1 MFNIRN
7 FIRNFLKRQNITL
20 LGPEGTQLFFPD
32 FDRVIRTLLP
42 ESHPIVFDVGANEGQ
57 TIKRVSR
64 IFRNPKIYAFEPI
77 PELVKKLHKEFSDD
91 VISGNLVL
99 VNSACGN
106 VNSQSDFYVNAVSGH
121 SSLLSLNPNSEWL
134 KRRSGEKLL
143 KTGEYTKELIKVK
156 VITLDDFTNMEG
168 VEHINFLK
176 LDTQGSEIN
185 VLHGAKNL
193 LLKGKIDVIQTELI
207 HSDIYESST
216 KFEELQ
222 SMFSSVDYRLVAVSN
237 GGSLVSSYM
246 FQQDLLY
253 ASPSILSRYKSEQ
266 H

>member
-1 MFNIRN
+1 
-7 FIRNFLKRQNITL
+7 
-20 LGPEGTQLFFPD
+20 
-32 FDRVIRTLLP
+32 
-42 ESHPIVFDVGANEGQ
+42 
-57 TIKRVSR
+57 
-64 IFRNPKIYAFEPI
+64 
-77 PELVKKLHKEFSDD
+77 
-91 VISGNLVL
+91 
-99 VNSACGN
+99 
-106 VNSQSDFYVNAVSGH
+106 
-121 SSLLSLNPNSEWL
+121 
-134 KRRSGEKLL
+134 
-143 KTGEYTKELIKVK
+143 
-156 VITLDDFTNMEG
+156 MEE

-185 VLHGAKNL
+185 VLHGARNL
-193 LLKGKIDVIQTELI
+193 LLNGKIDVIQTELI

-253 ASPSILSRYKSEQ
+253 VSPSIFSRYRSEQ

>member
-1 MFNIRN
+1 MAEEKKWRKTFEY
-7 FIRNFLKRQNITL
+7 
-20 LGPEGTQLFFPD
+20 LG
-32 FDRVIRTLLP
+32 
-42 ESHPIVFDVGANEGQ
+42 
-57 TIKRVSR
+57 
-64 IFRNPKIYAFEPI
+64 
-77 PELVKKLHKEFSDD
+77 
-91 VISGNLVL
+91 
-99 VNSACGN
+99 
-106 VNSQSDFYVNAVSGH
+106 
-121 SSLLSLNPNSEWL
+121 
-134 KRRSGEKLL
+134 
-143 KTGEYTKELIKVK
+143 YTKELIKVK
-156 VITLDDFTNMEG
+156 VITLDDFTNMEE

-185 VLHGAKNL
+185 VLHGARNL
-193 LLKGKIDVIQTELI
+193 LLNGKIDVIQTELI

-253 ASPSILSRYKSEQ
+253 ASPSMLTRYRSEQ